1 MPLLAK
7 KKLLLAKTET
17 VYGTDVTPTGAANAI
32 QTSNLSIV
40 PLGGPLVSR
49 DLDRPTLGNDLQIQ
63 VGQFAQLTFMVEVAG
78 SSAAGTAP
86 PWGPLVEACGFSETL
101 VAVTSATYAPENSPF
116 ESVTM
121 YFHHDGQL
129 HKLTGARG
137 TFTMDMSAGGIP
149 HFNFTFTGL
158 YNAPTSTADAT
169 PTLTA
174 WQVPKAVNDTN
185 TTAFT
190 LHTISCNVSSATF
203 DMACNVVY
211 RNVVNSESVEIID
224 RAPSGQLVFEAP
236 ALSTKNW
243 FTTALASTTGAM
255 QMIHGTTA
263 GNIVTINA
271 PNTQIMSPT
280 YGESDGVSTIQ
291 CGLSFVPGSGGNDE
305 FTIVVT

>member
-1 MPLLAK
+1 MPLLAR

-32 QTSNLSIV
+32 QTSQLSIV
-40 PLGGPLVSR
+40 PLAGPVVSR
-49 DLDRPTLGNDLQIQ
+49 DLDRPTLGSDLQIQ
-63 VGQFAQLTFMVEVAG
+63 VGQFVQMSFMVEVAG

-86 PWGPLVEACGFSETL
+86 PWGPLVEACGFSETI
-101 VAVTSATYAPENSPF
+101 VASTSVTYAPEASPF
-116 ESVTM
+116 ESLTM

-137 TFTMDMSAGGIP
+137 TFSMDMSAGGIP

-158 YNAPTSTADAT
+158 YNIPTSTADAT
-169 PTLTA
+169 PTFTA
-174 WQVPKAVNDTN
+174 FQVPKAVNDTN

-190 LHTISCNVSSATF
+190 LHTVSCNVISATF

-211 RNVVNSESVEIID
+211 RNVVNSESVELID

-236 ALSTKNW
+236 TIATKNW
-243 FTTALASTTGAM
+243 FATALASTTGAM
-255 QMIHGTTA
+255 SMVHGSTA
-263 GNIVTINA
+263 GNIVTIGA
-271 PNTQIMSPT
+271 PNAQLVSPT

-291 CGLSFVPGSGGNDE
+291 TGLSFVPGSSGNDE
-305 FTIVVT
+305 FTIAVT